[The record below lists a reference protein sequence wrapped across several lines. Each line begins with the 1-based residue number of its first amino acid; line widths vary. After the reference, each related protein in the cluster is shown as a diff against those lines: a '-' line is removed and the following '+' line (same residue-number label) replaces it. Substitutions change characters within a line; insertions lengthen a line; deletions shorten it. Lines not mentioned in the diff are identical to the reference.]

1 MTIPATIADLVRLE
15 DDIDEALLELM
26 NKPNNELMIADLK
39 RRQLRLKQEIQSLLL
54 AMEGREKARP
64 H

>member
-15 DDIDEALLELM
+15 DDIDEALLDLM
-26 NKPNNELMIADLK
+26 NKRNTESMIADLK
-39 RRQLRLKQEIQSLLL
+39 RRQLHLKNEIETLLQ
-54 AMEGREKARP
+54 AMQGREQTRP